1 MVVVWL
7 SDEDGHNKNETI
19 VVVKRAAVVDEQI
32 EFEF

>member
-7 SDEDGHNKNETI
+7 SDEDGHKNETI

-32 EFEF
+32 ESEF